1 MKKTIACLCLFIIC
15 LTSIAVAAPT
25 YYNYKK
31 EAFSGPTQ
39 INFTSLDMKNLKEV
53 ELTFVGM
60 EYNAQGFADFIALDK
75 PVTLYASCSTDLRV
89 RYKNRP
95 SYEYDAVINKK
106 DIHFKAKNYFY
117 WNSYLQLMLL
127 PDKKH
132 DTNLRCKFNGIEN
145 TLSSYIVEKAAN
157 AADSRTFKF
166 IKRVPN
172 KVESQNFVLAST
184 LKEIP
189 APLKYCASNLMCC
202 TYNIHFGSAK
212 PLFKKRGNPNE
223 VKDVTI
229 TFFAAIK
236 SLSFND
242 GNKITY
248 TTAPRPKNVVV
259 VKAEPVVKAA
269 NKKNTSKSKVKPASK
284 SKTPAKGKNTQTAP
298 ATAKSGDKKSSIDA
312 KELAPRTDAEL
323 DDDLVAE
330 VIFISGAEN
339 SLKDES
345 SIAPRTDSQL
355 DDDLV
360 GD

>member
-1 MKKTIACLCLFIIC
+1 
-15 LTSIAVAAPT
+15 
-25 YYNYKK
+25 
-31 EAFSGPTQ
+31 
-39 INFTSLDMKNLKEV
+39 
-53 ELTFVGM
+53 
-60 EYNAQGFADFIALDK
+60 
-75 PVTLYASCSTDLRV
+75 
-89 RYKNRP
+89 
-95 SYEYDAVINKK
+95 
-106 DIHFKAKNYFY
+106 
-117 WNSYLQLMLL
+117 
-127 PDKKH
+127 
-132 DTNLRCKFNGIEN
+132 
-145 TLSSYIVEKAAN
+145 
-157 AADSRTFKF
+157 
-166 IKRVPN
+166 
-172 KVESQNFVLAST
+172 
-184 LKEIP
+184 
-189 APLKYCASNLMCC
+189 MCC

-284 SKTPAKGKNTQTAP
+284 PKTPAKGKNNQTTA
-298 ATAKSGDKKSSIDA
+298 ATAKSGDKQSSIDA